1 MTAAAVFNS
10 FFKWV
15 VALLLAIV
23 LMAFVAHF
31 AVPAMSGQATRTWD
45 AASAPLAAAAEVPSS
60 ASTAETAMTDSLAA
74 EQLDGQHANAQM
86 VGVKAQPLI
95 QGVTDIT
102 GFITGTATAVW
113 TSLAGEVR

>member
-1 MTAAAVFNS
+1 MSAAAAFNS
-10 FFKWV
+10 FFKWA
-15 VALLLAIV
+15 VALLVAIAV
-23 LMAFVAHF
+23 MAVVAHF
-31 AVPAMSGQATRTWD
+31 AIPARSGHATWTWD

-60 ASTAETAMTDSLAA
+60 ASTAETAMTDSAAA
-74 EQLDGQHANAQM
+74 EQLDGQQANAQA

-102 GFITGTATAVW
+102 GFITGTATAMW

>member
-1 MTAAAVFNS
+1 MTAAAVFNG
-10 FFKWV
+10 FFKWA

-23 LMAFVAHF
+23 VMAVVAHF

-45 AASAPLAAAAEVPSS
+45 AASAPLAAAVEVPSS
-60 ASTAETAMTDSLAA
+60 ASTAETAMTDPVAA
-74 EQLDGQHANAQM
+74 GLLDGQHADAQM

-102 GFITGTATAVW
+102 GFITGAATAVW
-113 TSLAGEVR
+113 NSVERAVR